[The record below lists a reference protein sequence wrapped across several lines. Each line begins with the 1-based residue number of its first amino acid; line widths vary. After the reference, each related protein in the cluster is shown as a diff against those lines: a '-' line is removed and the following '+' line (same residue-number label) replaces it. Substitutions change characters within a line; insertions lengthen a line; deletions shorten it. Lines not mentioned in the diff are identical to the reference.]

1 MGKSNVFTLK
11 SSKHLLIVVG
21 LDDGNGDE
29 YEADH
34 FDGSHRVEV
43 DLAHMVQLVPVRVGL
58 VYHRALQLHLVGGW
72 QRFNVVVT
80 LINMVMII
88 IKITS

>member
-1 MGKSNVFTLK
+1 MFTLK
-11 SSKHLLIVVG
+11 TGKPWLIVVG
-21 LDDGNGDE
+21 LGDGYDAEKEGE
-29 YEADH
+29 EADH

-58 VYHRALQLHLVGGW
+58 VHHRALQLHLVGGW
-72 QRFNVVVT
+72 QQFNVVVT

>member
-1 MGKSNVFTLK
+1 MMVMM
-11 SSKHLLIVVG
+11 I
-21 LDDGNGDE
+21 DDE
-29 YEADH
+29 YEGEEANH

-58 VYHRALQLHLVGGW
+58 VHHRALQLHLVGGW

-80 LINMVMII
+80 LIKMIMII